1 MYFDLWYVCANF
13 ASTKLLEGMLF
24 SRETFFELVRFGAVG
39 VVATA
44 LHYGVYWLLHGMMD
58 VNVAYTL
65 GYLVSFVAN
74 YVLSAR
80 FTFRKKR
87 SVKNGLGFACAHLF
101 NYLLQISLLNFFIW
115 LGVSKVLAPVP
126 VYCVAIPTN
135 FLIVRFVF
143 RKLG

>member
-1 MYFDLWYVCANF
+1 MNCIKF
-13 ASTKLLEGMLF
+13 ASEKRKKSMLF
-24 SRETFFELVRFGAVG
+24 SRETFFELVRFGVVG

-44 LHYGVYWLLHGMMD
+44 LHYGVYWLLHGVMD

-74 YVLSAR
+74 YLLSAR
-80 FTFRKKR
+80 FTFRKKK
-87 SVKNGLGFACAHLF
+87 SVKNGLGFASVHLF

-115 LGVSKVLAPVP
+115 LGVSKMLAPVP

-135 FLIVRFVF
+135 FLIVRLVF
-143 RKLG
+143 RKL

>member
-1 MYFDLWYVCANF
+1 
-13 ASTKLLEGMLF
+13 MLF
-24 SRETFFELVRFGAVG
+24 SRETFFELVRFGVVG

-44 LHYGVYWLLHGMMD
+44 LHYCVYWLLYGVMD

-87 SVKNGLGFACAHLF
+87 SVKIGLGFACAYLF
-101 NYLLQISLLNFFIW
+101 NYLLQISLLNFVIW

>member
-1 MYFDLWYVCANF
+1 MWYVCANF
-13 ASTKLLEGMLF
+13 ASTKLLEDMLF

-44 LHYGVYWLLHGMMD
+44 LHYGVYWLLHGVMD

-80 FTFRKKR
+80 FTFRKKK

>member
-1 MYFDLWYVCANF
+1 
-13 ASTKLLEGMLF
+13 MLF
-24 SRETFFELVRFGAVG
+24 SRETFFELVRFGVVG

-44 LHYGVYWLLHGMMD
+44 LHYGVYWLLHGVMD

-65 GYLVSFVAN
+65 GYIVSFVAN
-74 YVLSAR
+74 YLLSAC
-80 FTFRKKR
+80 FTFRKKK

-115 LGVSKVLAPVP
+115 LGVSKMLAPVP

-135 FLIVRFVF
+135 FLIVRLVF
-143 RKLG
+143 RKL

>member
-1 MYFDLWYVCANF
+1 MYFDLWFVCANF
-13 ASTKLLEGMLF
+13 AATKLLEGMLF

-44 LHYGVYWLLHGMMD
+44 LHYGVYWLLHGVMD

>member
-1 MYFDLWYVCANF
+1 
-13 ASTKLLEGMLF
+13 
-24 SRETFFELVRFGAVG
+24 
-39 VVATA
+39 
-44 LHYGVYWLLHGMMD
+44 MD
-58 VNVAYTL
+58 GNVAYTL
-65 GYLVSFVAN
+65 GYLVSYVAS

-80 FTFRKKR
+80 FAFRKKR
-87 SVKNGLGFACAHLF
+87 SVKNGLGFGCAHQF

>member
-1 MYFDLWYVCANF
+1 MNCIKF
-13 ASTKLLEGMLF
+13 ASEKRKKSMLF
-24 SRETFFELVRFGAVG
+24 SRETFFELVRFGVVG

-44 LHYGVYWLLHGMMD
+44 LHYGVYWLLHGVMD

-74 YVLSAR
+74 YLLSAR
-80 FTFRKKR
+80 FTFRKKK
-87 SVKNGLGFACAHLF
+87 SVKNGLGFASAHLF

-115 LGVSKVLAPVP
+115 LGVSKMLAPVP

-135 FLIVRFVF
+135 FLIVRLVF
-143 RKLG
+143 RKL

>member
-1 MYFDLWYVCANF
+1 
-13 ASTKLLEGMLF
+13 MLF
-24 SRETFFELVRFGAVG
+24 SRETFFELVRFGVVG

-44 LHYGVYWLLHGMMD
+44 LHYCVYWLLYGVMD

-101 NYLLQISLLNFFIW
+101 N
-115 LGVSKVLAPVP
+115 
-126 VYCVAIPTN
+126 
-135 FLIVRFVF
+135 
-143 RKLG
+143 

>member
-1 MYFDLWYVCANF
+1 MNCIKF
-13 ASTKLLEGMLF
+13 ASEKRKKSMLF
-24 SRETFFELVRFGAVG
+24 SRETFFELVRFGVVG

-44 LHYGVYWLLHGMMD
+44 LHYGVYWLLHGVID

-74 YVLSAR
+74 YLLSAR
-80 FTFRKKR
+80 FTFRKKK

-126 VYCVAIPTN
+126 VYCIAIPTN
-135 FLIVRFVF
+135 FLIVRLVF

>member
-1 MYFDLWYVCANF
+1 
-13 ASTKLLEGMLF
+13 MLF

-44 LHYGVYWLLHGMMD
+44 LHYGVYWLLHGVMD

-87 SVKNGLGFACAHLF
+87 SVKNGLGFVCAHLF